1 MLVLQP
7 VTYIIQLLISIKNL
21 PIVIFF
27 FLFLSSLVTPK
38 TPIIIIV
45 PLYSRSRRREG
56 REEREGG
63 LRRDREGGLRGG
75 RERGLRGGRARGRRR
90 LVPGSGPRESPL
102 RDPRGR
108 EPVSG
113 GGGGVIKGPGPK
125 PARKGEPRRHLKKI
139 FFI

>member
-7 VTYIIQLLISIKNL
+7 VTYIIQLLIGIKNL
-21 PIVIFF
+21 PIVTFF
-27 FLFLSSLVTPK
+27 FLFLPSLVTPK

-45 PLYSRSRRREG
+45 PPCSRSRKREG
-56 REEREGG
+56 REG
-63 LRRDREGGLRGG
+63 REGGLRGG

-125 PARKGEPRRHLKKI
+125 PARKGEPGRHLKI
-139 FFI
+139 FFFV